1 MKKIFTLVAA
11 AVMALAVNAA
21 EKTFQDNIA
30 VTLNGDK
37 PLNTPNTTIIV
48 EDIEGEDGLYNI
60 LLKDFSFSELP
71 VGDIKLE
78 NVKGNDDT
86 EGNTWFG
93 TTETTIKVFKIFDAC
108 VTLHEGRGSVMK
120 DGKLLLDLSIKT
132 NALGQDLD
140 ITAEYG
146 VYKYQDD
153 MIVNVNGSASPKES
167 KLITVTKQTQSEDKY
182 TLTLSDFTANIVY
195 GDADPVA
202 VPVGTI
208 ELSDL
213 EATDVDGVKTFK
225 YEGKVT
231 IKEFSDGTQGA
242 MCGNEI
248 PLTMT
253 AEMTDNKLYAV
264 IDIDLKIMKVN
275 VVFGDND
282 FTSGINSPTTA
293 VENGTEAI
301 YDLGGRKL
309 NEMQKGINI
318 VRKADG
324 TTVKVLK
331 K

>member
-1 MKKIFTLVAA
+1 MKKFFTLMAV
-11 AVMALAVNAA
+11 AVMALAVNAQ
-21 EKTFQDNIA
+21 TYNFTDNLV
-30 VTLNGDK
+30 VTLGEGN
-37 PLNTPNTTIIV
+37 PTNTPNTNII
-48 EDIEGEDGLYNI
+48 IEEVAESDGLYNI
-60 LLKDFSFSELP
+60 TLKDFKFIFPL
-71 VGDIKLE
+71 GDIKLE
-78 NVKGNDDT
+78 NVKGNSDS
-86 EGNTWFG
+86 EGNVSF
-93 TTETTIKVFKIFDAC
+93 ETAHSTISVPFVGNAD
-108 VTLHEGRGSVMK
+108 VTLNAGDKSVMK
-120 DGKLLLDLSIKT
+120 NDKLFLNLSIVASVGGKSM
-132 NALGQDLD
+132 N

-146 VYKYQDD
+146 VYKYKDD

-195 GDADPVA
+195 DDADPVA

-242 MCGNEI
+242 MYDKEI
-248 PLTMT
+248 PLTLT
-253 AEMTDNKLYAV
+253 AEMTDSKLNFK
-264 IDIDLKIMKVN
+264 IDIDLGNMKINVLYGSDYIAAGIDKVTTTT
-275 VVFGDND
+275 DN
-282 FTSGINSPTTA
+282 G
-293 VENGTEAI
+293 VESI
-301 YDLGGRKL
+301 YDLNGRKL

>member
-11 AVMALAVNAA
+11 AVMALTVNAA

-30 VTLNGDK
+30 VTLNGGI
-37 PLNTPNTTIIV
+37 PVNTPNTIIIV

-60 LLKDFSFSELP
+60 QLKDFSFSGIP

-86 EGNTWFG
+86 DGNTWFE
-93 TTETTIKVFKIFDAC
+93 TTETTIKVFKFFDAS
-108 VTLHEGRGSVMK
+108 VTLHEGGGSVMK

-132 NALGQDLD
+132 DALGQDLD

-195 GDADPVA
+195 DDADPVA

-242 MCGNEI
+242 MYDKEI
-248 PLTMT
+248 PLTLT
-253 AEMTDNKLYAV
+253 AEMTDSKLNFK
-264 IDIDLKIMKVN
+264 IDIDLGDMKINVLYGSDYIAAGIDKVTTTT
-275 VVFGDND
+275 DN
-282 FTSGINSPTTA
+282 G
-293 VENGTEAI
+293 VESI
-301 YDLGGRKL
+301 YDLNGRKL

>member
-11 AVMALAVNAA
+11 AVMALAVNAQ
-21 EKTFQDNIA
+21 TYNFTDNLV
-30 VTLNGDK
+30 VTLGESA
-37 PLNTPNTTIIV
+37 PTNTPNTKII
-48 EDIEGEDGLYNI
+48 IEEVPESDGLYNI
-60 LLKDFSFSELP
+60 TLKDFKFIFSL
-71 VGDIKLE
+71 GDIKLE
-78 NVKGNDDT
+78 NVKGNSDS
-86 EGNTWFG
+86 EGNVSF
-93 TTETTIKVFKIFDAC
+93 ETAHSTISVPIVGNAD
-108 VTLHEGRGSVMK
+108 VTLNAGDKSVMK
-120 DGKLLLDLSIKT
+120 NDKLFLNLSIVASVMGESM
-132 NALGQDLD
+132 N

-146 VYKYQDD
+146 VYKYKDD

-195 GDADPVA
+195 GDMEPMP

-225 YEGKVT
+225 YEGSVT
-231 IKEFSDGTQGA
+231 IKEFSDGTKGMA
-242 MCGNEI
+242 GMTI

-253 AEMTDNKLYAV
+253 GELEDNKLNFE
-264 IDIDLKIMKVN
+264 IDINLGEMTIN
-275 VVFGDND
+275 VLYGSDYIAAGIDSPAATVDN
-282 FTSGINSPTTA
+282 G
-293 VENGTEAI
+293 VEAI
-301 YDLGGRKL
+301 YDLSGRKL